1 MEQRKLL
8 LADDSITIQK
18 VVNLTFADEGI
29 EVITAND
36 GNTAMEKLSEIS
48 PDLVMADVN
57 MPGLSGYEICERI
70 KQNQQTRQ
78 TPVILLVGSF
88 EPFDEERARQVGA
101 DDFLTKP
108 FQSIRQLVS
117 KVSDLLQSSEKKTPV
132 PDFQDMLEMEPPL
145 PQSLQRDKTG
155 MDDEMIQ
162 TEQVGARE
170 EQETPVYG
178 QKTYVEEDS
187 AQTQPLNQFDAKEF
201 SFAAGANQPE
211 TEIADETASEEIQST
226 QPESPAE
233 ISDLKSQSAQSQ
245 PDVSSLFDFDDM
257 NLLEIPPLYADEPA
271 ETEEASRAEEISEPS
286 AETQTD
292 LPSVDEI
299 KESDQTDWQ
308 PTQTYEVVSE
318 RTEESQP
325 AQEETRQAETAS
337 EERQARAEVGSQF
350 AAFNFPP
357 EVIDAIAERS
367 SRSSPP
373 GSRNKIFTKIF

>member
-36 GNTAMEKLSEIS
+36 GNAAMEKLGEIS

-117 KVSDLLQSSEKKTPV
+117 KVSDLLQSSEKKTPA
-132 PDFQDMLEMEPPL
+132 PDFQDTLEMEPPR
-145 PQSLQRDKTG
+145 PQSLQTDEAG
-155 MDDEMIQ
+155 IDDEMIQ
-162 TEQVGARE
+162 TEQVGAQE

-178 QKTYVEEDS
+178 QEADLEQDS
-187 AQTQPLNQFDAKEF
+187 AQRQHLNQYDGKEF
-201 SFAAGANQPE
+201 SFAAGENQRG
-211 TEIADETASEEIQST
+211 AETASETLSDESQYT

-233 ISDLKSQSAQSQ
+233 ITEPEIQSSRPTAETV
-245 PDVSSLFDFDDM
+245 PVFDFDDM
-257 NLLEIPPLYADEPA
+257 NLLEIPPLYTDEPA
-271 ETEEASRAEEISEPS
+271 ETKEAIQAEEISEPS
-286 AETQTD
+286 AATQTD

-308 PTQTYEVVSE
+308 PTQTYEAGSE
-318 RTEESQP
+318 RTEELQSAP
-325 AQEETRQAETAS
+325 EETLQSETAS
-337 EERQARAEVGSQF
+337 EDRQARAEVGSQF

-357 EVIDAIAERS
+357 EVIDAIAEKVVEKLSARL
-367 SRSSPP
+367 
-373 GSRNKIFTKIF
+373 KE